1 MIFAQQALFVW
12 GISR

>member
-1 MIFAQQALFVW
+1 MIFAQQALFIW